1 MNCDSLVEI
10 CGLGSQNN
18 NKNISVGTS
27 LPFYKNKHNI
37 YPDFIHRH
45 TDRHIYTRTAI
56 RLLGALGNDVV
67 VFFDVSSFCH
77 PFAK

>member
-1 MNCDSLVEI
+1 MLV
-10 CGLGSQNN
+10 LVSHFT
-18 NKNISVGTS
+18 KTNI
-27 LPFYKNKHNI
+27 NI

-45 TDRHIYTRTAI
+45 TDRHIYTHTAI
-56 RLLGALGNDVV
+56 CLLGALGNDVV